1 MSTLTVAA
9 PDQIDIVTMAC
20 RVLPGDILLDVH
32 GVPVVL
38 VTRARTRH
46 TGKKV
51 TQIEGEWL
59 IERPLG
65 APSIFRRSSLSSSAT
80 YLRRAV

>member
-1 MSTLTVAA
+1 MHTITA
-9 PDQIDIVTMAC
+9 PAPVDFVTTAQ
-20 RVLPGDILLDVH
+20 RVMPGDILLH
-32 GVPVVL
+32 AETGQPTVL

-65 APSIFRRSSLSSSAT
+65 ATSIFRRSSLAT
-80 YLRRAV
+80 APAYVRRAA

>member
-1 MSTLTVAA
+1 MNMLIVAA
-9 PDQIDIVTMAC
+9 PDQTDIVTTAR

-38 VTRARTRH
+38 VTRARICL

-59 IERPLG
+59 ITRPAT
-65 APSIFRRSSLSSSAT
+65 APGIFRRTSLATSAV
-80 YLRRAV
+80 YVRRAA

>member
-1 MSTLTVAA
+1 MNITLARTSA
-9 PDQIDIVTMAC
+9 DFVTSAQ
-20 RVLPGDILLDVH
+20 RVMPGDILLSED
-32 GVPVVL
+32 GQPTVL

-59 IERPLG
+59 IARPLG
-65 APSIFRRSSLSSSAT
+65 AARIARRSSLASAAI
-80 YLRRAV
+80 YVRRAA